1 MAVHCLAEWLLTT
14 RVVRSGITRGV
25 KENFAKSALNDNGL
39 GTSLFSNCFTSSSL
53 TSMWY
58 IMSSFES
65 LLLVTNKQVLTCIML
80 MPQYM
85 EKALAISSSKKEK
98 CLPLI
103 LLHSSA
109 TPIT

>member
-1 MAVHCLAEWLLTT
+1 
-14 RVVRSGITRGV
+14 
-25 KENFAKSALNDNGL
+25 
-39 GTSLFSNCFTSSSL
+39 
-53 TSMWY
+53 MWY

-65 LLLVTNKQVLTCIML
+65 LLLCCASLTFFHIRECIML

-109 TPIT
+109 TPITADSSLMGKHRMFLVLKPVVSSIFR